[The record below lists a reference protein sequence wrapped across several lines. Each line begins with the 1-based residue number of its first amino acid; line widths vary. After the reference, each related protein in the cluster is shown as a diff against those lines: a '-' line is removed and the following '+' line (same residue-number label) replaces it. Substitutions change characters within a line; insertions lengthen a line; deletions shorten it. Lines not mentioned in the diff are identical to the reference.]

1 MTGKI
6 MKKLHS
12 SFVAIFFALFAM
24 VSFTACSSDDDGPSS
39 EEIKENIV
47 GMWQV
52 THISG
57 WDYDDTEEE
66 NLIKVDKDIP
76 EESSSRVMF
85 KGDGTYRFYW
95 YYDNG
100 WQPES
105 STYTYEVSGNK
116 IFFYDYDGDIEDTYT
131 VISIKNNTAVL
142 EVTLEEGPQ
151 YKQRITCKRVD

>member
-1 MTGKI
+1 

-47 GMWQV
+47 GTWQV

-57 WDYDDTEEE
+57 WSYDDTEDE
-66 NLIKVDKDIP
+66 NLIKVDEDVPEKDSERILFN
-76 EESSSRVMF
+76 V
-85 KGDGTYRFYW
+85 DGTCKWYW
-95 YYDNG
+95 YSNNG
-100 WQPES
+100 WRPSGS
-105 STYTYEVSGNK
+105 SNSYKVSGNK
-116 IFFYDYDGDIEDTYT
+116 IIIYDNDYDIDDTYT

-151 YKQRITCKRVD
+151 YKQRITCKRVS

>member
-1 MTGKI
+1 

-12 SFVAIFFALFAM
+12 SFVAILFALFAM

-57 WDYDDTEEE
+57 WTYDDTEDE
-66 NLIKVDKDIP
+66 NLIKVDEDIP
-76 EESSSRVMF
+76 EEDSERVLF
-85 KGDGTYRFYW
+85 KGDGTCKWYW
-95 YYDNG
+95 YSNDGWRPYSSSNTYD
-100 WQPES
+100 
-105 STYTYEVSGNK
+105 VSGNK
-116 IFFYDYDGDIEDTYT
+116 IIIYDNDYDIEDTYT

-151 YKQRITCKRVD
+151 YKQRITCKRVG

>member
-1 MTGKI
+1 

-12 SFVAIFFALFAM
+12 SFVAILFALFAM

-47 GMWQV
+47 GTWQV

-57 WDYDDTEEE
+57 WSYDDTEDE
-66 NLIKVDKDIP
+66 NLIKVDEDVP
-76 EESSSRVMF
+76 EEDSQRVLF
-85 KGDGTYRFYW
+85 NVDGTCKWYW
-95 YYDNG
+95 YSING
-100 WQPES
+100 WRPSGS
-105 STYTYEVSGNK
+105 SNSYKVSGNK
-116 IFFYDYDGDIEDTYT
+116 IIIYDNDYDIEDSYT

-151 YKQRITCKRVD
+151 YKQRITCKRVS